1 MKDEIVHHEH
11 THPHTHYPVPAPAP
25 AQPLLVEPQPHQMP
39 PPPPPA
45 PAPVVPVPEPMPE
58 HTYIVQAPVEAPQP
72 EPQYAPV
79 DMPEPEPAAPA
90 EPEPE
95 PVVSETAF
103 MIVVAEDGRLTVLTE
118 VAGVLPI
125 RREASLRDVR
135 RFCTE
140 VTQDLAAMAVA
151 ENVVASLSRG
161 ERPEPTQAEIISAAL
176 SRRNAESNGG

>member
-90 EPEPE
+90 EPE